1 MTAPVDQ
8 QQGNAAPPMPPVDPG
23 NAMLGEVPATFQ
35 CTPVNVQ
42 PGGQRLALTIRTQS
56 TTLTVLLARDDAGRW
71 RDVLSEAIGRMNGLI
86 VPPGAQG

>member
-1 MTAPVDQ
+1 MNAPAEVNGQ
-8 QQGNAAPPMPPVDPG
+8 PQTPAMPPVDPG
-23 NAMLGEVPATFQ
+23 NQMLGEVPATFQ

-42 PGGQRLALTIRTQS
+42 PGGQRLAFTVRTQS
-56 TTLTVLLARDDAGRW
+56 TTLTVLLQKDDAQRW